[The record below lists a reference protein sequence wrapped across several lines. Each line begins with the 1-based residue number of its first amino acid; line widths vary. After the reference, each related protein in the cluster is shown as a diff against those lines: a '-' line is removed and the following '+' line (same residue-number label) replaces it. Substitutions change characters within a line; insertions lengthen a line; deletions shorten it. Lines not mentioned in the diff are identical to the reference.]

1 MYPILSLM
9 EIHSQCRLINN
20 IINIIDTNT
29 FEIKLKYIHI
39 DTLFFEDFYIC
50 HEFYFVYKDNKF
62 NTYHTIKQ
70 HDNDDEF
77 IINNYFHEYSY
88 VKLNPPTNIIE
99 FLFLVHNSSI
109 SDLSENFN
117 SIWI

>member
-9 EIHSQCRLINN
+9 EIHSQCRLVNN

-39 DTLFFEDFYIC
+39 DTIFFEDFYIY
-50 HEFYFVYKDNKF
+50 HDLYFIYKDNKF
-62 NTYHTIKQ
+62 YTSHTIKQ
-70 HDNDDEF
+70 YDNDNEF
-77 IINNYFHEYSY
+77 IINSYFYEYSY
-88 VKLNPPTNIIE
+88 VKLYPPTNIIE
-99 FLFLVHNSSI
+99 FLFSVHNSSI

-117 SIWI
+117 SICI